1 MSKTRLNATT
11 RIINALGR
19 NGPMTS
25 GELNDLLG
33 ITSSCTRIYEINKM
47 YRNFKI
53 AKNNSIEDISEMKLE
68 DITIEDCEVMPTN
81 NDE

>member
-1 MSKTRLNATT
+1 MSKARLNATT

-53 AKNNSIEDISEMKLE
+53 AKNNSKQYYLRLM
-68 DITIEDCEVMPTN
+68 N
-81 NDE
+81 NIHVDHKKVYPNLYR

>member
-1 MSKTRLNATT
+1 MMKNKLNATT

-25 GELNDLLG
+25 GELNELLG
-33 ITSSCTRIYEINKM
+33 ITSSSTRIYEINKM

-53 AKNNSIEDISEMKLE
+53 MKNKANQHYLKLSYNIHV
-68 DITIEDCEVMPTN
+68 DHKKVYPN
-81 NDE
+81 LYR